1 MKAYIEYHL
10 RLIQYNIVN
19 EQICYEPSK
28 QSFTMLHCKKKLAGN
43 TTYILL
49 SWRYLCMIHSKKK
62 KRDIHL
68 SQYPLYH
75 PTYRVELPK
84 HQCFDKTSR

>member
-49 SWRYLCMIHSKKK
+49 SWRYLCMIHSKKRK
-62 KRDIHL
+62 GTSI
-68 SQYPLYH
+68 YPSTRCIILR
-75 PTYRVELPK
+75 TG
-84 HQCFDKTSR
+84 